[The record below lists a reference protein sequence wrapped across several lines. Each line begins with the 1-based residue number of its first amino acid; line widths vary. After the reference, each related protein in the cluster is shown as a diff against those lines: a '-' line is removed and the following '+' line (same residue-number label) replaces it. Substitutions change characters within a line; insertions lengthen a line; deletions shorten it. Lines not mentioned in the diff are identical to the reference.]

1 MGSPLFLLRDEPQ
14 LFLAFVIAVIVGIT
28 FHEFSH
34 AAVASLQGDQTARS
48 QGRLTLNPI
57 SHLDPLGSIAIIV
70 AGIGWGRPVPVNPSS
85 MRNRRFGGVLV
96 GLAGPAANFLVAL
109 VAAVAF
115 RVVYPA
121 VGTSFDVGFSLN
133 LLNMLVTINVVL
145 GVFNLLPIPP
155 LDGST
160 LLSLVLPPSRQNIV
174 AFLNQYG
181 IFLLLGLLILAPNLL
196 TPIFRAITQA
206 LYGLVATPDAGY
218 HRPAAPNSP
227 VPPFHPH
234 SRVDL
239 SIRLWI
245 DK

>member
-48 QGRLTLNPI
+48 QGRLTLNPV

-109 VAAVAF
+109 AAAVAF

-206 LYGLVATPDAGY
+206 LYGLVGL
-218 HRPAAPNSP
+218 P
-227 VPPFHPH
+227 VG
-234 SRVDL
+234 
-239 SIRLWI
+239 
-245 DK
+245 

>member
-14 LFLAFVIAVIVGIT
+14 LFLAFVIAVIVGIA

-85 MRNRRFGGVLV
+85 MRNRRFGAVLV

-115 RVVYPA
+115 RVVYPT
-121 VGTSFDVGFSLN
+121 VGTSFDVGFSVN

-160 LLSLVLPPSRQNIV
+160 LLSLLLPPSRQNIV

-196 TPIFRAITQA
+196 TPIFRAITEA
-206 LYGLVATPDAGY
+206 LYGLVGL
-218 HRPAAPNSP
+218 P
-227 VPPFHPH
+227 VG
-234 SRVDL
+234 
-239 SIRLWI
+239 
-245 DK
+245 

>member
-1 MGSPLFLLRDEPQ
+1 
-14 LFLAFVIAVIVGIT
+14 
-28 FHEFSH
+28 
-34 AAVASLQGDQTARS
+34 
-48 QGRLTLNPI
+48 
-57 SHLDPLGSIAIIV
+57 
-70 AGIGWGRPVPVNPSS
+70 VNPSS
-85 MRNRRFGGVLV
+85 MRNRRFGAVLV

-115 RVVYPA
+115 RFVYPA
-121 VGTSFDVGFSLN
+121 VGTSFDVGFSVN

-206 LYGLVATPDAGY
+206 LYGLVGL
-218 HRPAAPNSP
+218 P
-227 VPPFHPH
+227 VG
-234 SRVDL
+234 
-239 SIRLWI
+239 
-245 DK
+245 

>member
-14 LFLAFVIAVIVGIT
+14 LFAAFLIAVIIGIT

-57 SHLDPLGSIAIIV
+57 SHLDPLGSIALIV
-70 AGIGWGRPVPVNPSS
+70 AGFGWGRPVPVTPSRLRS
-85 MRNRRFGGVLV
+85 GRLGHVLV
-96 GLAGPAANFLVAL
+96 GLAGPAANFVVAL
-109 VAAVAF
+109 VAAVAL
-115 RVVYPA
+115 RIAYPTA
-121 VGTSFDVGFSLN
+121 GATLDVGFTVT
-133 LLNMLVTINVVL
+133 LLSMIVTINVVL

-160 LLSLVLPPSRQNIV
+160 LLSIALPPSRQNIV

-196 TPIFRAITQA
+196 TPIFQAITEA
-206 LYGLVATPDAGY
+206 LYGLVGL
-218 HRPAAPNSP
+218 P
-227 VPPFHPH
+227 VG
-234 SRVDL
+234 
-239 SIRLWI
+239 
-245 DK
+245 